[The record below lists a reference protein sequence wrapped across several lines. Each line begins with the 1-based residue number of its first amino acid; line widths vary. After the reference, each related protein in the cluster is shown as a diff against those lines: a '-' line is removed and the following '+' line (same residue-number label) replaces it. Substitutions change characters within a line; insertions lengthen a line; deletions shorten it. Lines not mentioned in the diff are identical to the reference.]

1 MRDRILRR
9 TSGITFRALII
20 GIVLIVANAY
30 WLTITSEM
38 MIPQCLLTFV
48 SLFFNAVLS
57 LFVLVVINQL
67 LKKITPRHAFSPQE
81 LLVIYT
87 MVVMVS
93 TVGGHTIM
101 CFLVGTIA
109 HPFMF
114 ASPENEWED
123 LFWRYIPEWFTPSGD
138 VLDAYFEGESTLYT
152 LEHIRGWFTPVMV
165 WTVFIAVIWFV
176 LICVNAIIRAQW
188 TEKEKLAYP
197 IIQLP
202 LRMTAESSS
211 FFRNK
216 GMWAGFAVAGILELL
231 AGLHYLFPRV
241 PAVQLTYYSI
251 NELFT
256 GKPWNSIGWLP
267 LSAYPFII
275 GLMFFVPLD
284 ISFSAWVFYLLGKM
298 ERVIRLGMLGASKIY
313 FDERAAGAWIAVGI
327 LALWVTRQHLRQ
339 VWQKVFRR
347 TSTVDDSQEPM
358 KYRSAVSGII
368 VGVLFLTLLSRKAG
382 MTFGFI
388 GGFFVLYFIMG
399 IGVTRVRAEF
409 GPPAHEILWVDPGRI
424 LAVTFGPRHVGAA
437 NLTIL
442 SFYYWLNRLNVAH
455 PMPNQLEAFKLAE
468 RTKINT
474 KRLVPVIMIATLVG
488 TLASFWAY
496 LHVLYKEGA
505 SSATGFVVGIGWE
518 TFERLEDWLGSPTG
532 PDAGAIRSMS
542 LAATITFVLYFLR
555 HRFLWWPFHPIG
567 YVMTSATWGGLAD
580 FWFSV
585 FLGWSIKVIILR
597 FFGARAHRRAV
608 PFFLGLVLG
617 DYVVSSTW
625 SLIGTIFRIPT
636 YVLWSP

>member
-1 MRDRILRR
+1 
-9 TSGITFRALII
+9 
-20 GIVLIVANAY
+20 
-30 WLTITSEM
+30 
-38 MIPQCLLTFV
+38 
-48 SLFFNAVLS
+48 
-57 LFVLVVINQL
+57 
-67 LKKITPRHAFSPQE
+67 
-81 LLVIYT
+81 
-87 MVVMVS
+87 
-93 TVGGHTIM
+93 
-101 CFLVGTIA
+101 
-109 HPFMF
+109 
-114 ASPENEWED
+114 
-123 LFWRYIPEWFTPSGD
+123 
-138 VLDAYFEGESTLYT
+138 
-152 LEHIRGWFTPVMV
+152 
-165 WTVFIAVIWFV
+165 
-176 LICVNAIIRAQW
+176 
-188 TEKEKLAYP
+188 
-197 IIQLP
+197 
-202 LRMTAESSS
+202 
-211 FFRNK
+211 
-216 GMWAGFAVAGILELL
+216 
-231 AGLHYLFPRV
+231 
-241 PAVQLTYYSI
+241 
-251 NELFT
+251 
-256 GKPWNSIGWLP
+256 
-267 LSAYPFII
+267 
-275 GLMFFVPLD
+275 
-284 ISFSAWVFYLLGKM
+284 
-298 ERVIRLGMLGASKIY
+298 
-313 FDERAAGAWIAVGI
+313 
-327 LALWVTRQHLRQ
+327 
-339 VWQKVFRR
+339 
-347 TSTVDDSQEPM
+347 M

-368 VGVLFLTLLSRKAG
+368 IGVLFLTLLSRKAG
-382 MTFGFI
+382 MTFEFI
-388 GGFFVLYFIMG
+388 GGFLILYFIMG

-505 SSATGFVVGIGWE
+505 DAATGYVVGIGWE
-518 TFERLEDWLGSPTG
+518 TFERLQDWLGSPTG

-567 YVMTSATWGGLAD
+567 YVMTAATWGGLAD